1 MLPIQRINPE
11 AVIPT
16 RATPGS
22 AGMDLYAID
31 DVVIQPGDIKL
42 LKLGIKVAIPEGY
55 YGRIAPRSGLAVK
68 YGIDVLAGVVDADY
82 RHEVGVVLINHGK
95 EAYTVKKHDRI
106 AQLIIERIAVVN
118 TEEVE
123 SLDDTQRSGGFGS
136 TGK

>member
-1 MLPIQRINPE
+1 MLPVQRINPE